1 MEKKR
6 LIITRHFVI
15 NQFINFYILVS
26 VFVYMAGI
34 NFQNGSSKQ
43 ICFYVIYIEELRF
56 EHVLVVHKKSSTF
69 TVARGIISS

>member
-1 MEKKR
+1 
-6 LIITRHFVI
+6 
-15 NQFINFYILVS
+15 
-26 VFVYMAGI
+26 VYMAGI
-34 NFQNGSSKQ
+34 NFQNESSKQ